1 MTITEALKRFR
12 KEKGLSQKDIAEVL
26 NTTPQNIY
34 RLEKIDSAISA
45 EAIVKIA
52 DAFNVSTDYLLG
64 RSNSPSNDADKEIL
78 DAAIE
83 FNQIVNQA
91 INRPSVHT
99 P

>member
-52 DAFNVSTDYLLG
+52 DAFGVSTDYLLG
-64 RSNSPSNDADKEIL
+64 RSNSPNNDADKAIL